1 MNQIPHAGTL
11 ITVFGLYPG
20 NVIKG
25 PAPTGQV
32 LVEYK
37 MPTCRVRG
45 TVALSDVELRIKP
58 PPAAGFTYETNG
70 LPNQTARPV
79 DFYKPNSKQENLL

>member
-1 MNQIPHAGTL
+1 MIETPRPGTL
-11 ITVFGLYPG
+11 VTVFDKYPG

-25 PAPTGQV
+25 PAPAGQV

-45 TVALSDVELRIKP
+45 TVAIADIQER
-58 PPAAGFTYETNG
+58 G
-70 LPNQTARPV
+70 ARAEKQV
-79 DFYKPNSKQENLL
+79 SNKQENLL